1 MDECDGLENR
11 RCMKASKGSN
21 PLFSLLESW
30 LSGLKQRLAKPS
42 VGYCSSTS
50 SNLVDS
56 FFYTEVAQL
65 GRALGLDPRGRRFE
79 SCFPY

>member
-21 PLFSLLESW
+21 PLFSLSESW

-56 FFYTEVAQL
+56 FFA
-65 GRALGLDPRGRRFE
+65 RK
-79 SCFPY
+79 